1 MRSSA
6 VNTVADRVVVRD
18 ARLDRLR
25 TLSRW
30 LDSRIRIPGTPIRFG
45 FDAVMDIV
53 PVLGDVAGVGFS
65 SFILLEAAR
74 MGASKSTLFR
84 MLWNIGVDALAGAV
98 PGLGV
103 LFDVAWKA
111 NDRNI
116 ALLERHALAP
126 VETHVAS
133 RRFAV
138 VLGIGLLL
146 MLIGA
151 GVLGYWLLH
160 LISGALQQ
168 RF

>member
-1 MRSSA
+1 M
-6 VNTVADRVVVRD
+6 ADYPLVQDR
-18 ARLDRLR
+18 RLDRLR

-30 LDSRIRIPGTPIRFG
+30 LDSRVRIPGTPIRFG
-45 FDAVMDIV
+45 FDAIMDIV

-65 SFILLEAAR
+65 SWILLEAAR

-84 MLWNIGVDALAGAV
+84 MLWNVGVDALAGAI

-103 LFDVAWKA
+103 IFDVAWKA

-116 ALLERHALAP
+116 ALLERHALKP
-126 VETHVAS
+126 VETRHAN

-146 MLIGA
+146 MLVGA
-151 GVLGYWLLH
+151 GALGWWLLH
-160 LISGALQQ
+160 LISTAIQH

>member
-1 MRSSA
+1 M
-6 VNTVADRVVVRD
+6 ADRPVLYD
-18 ARLDRLR
+18 QRLDNLR

-45 FDAVMDIV
+45 LDAIMDIV

-65 SFILLEAAR
+65 SFILLQAAR

-84 MLWNIGVDALAGAV
+84 MLWNIGVDALAGAI

-103 LFDVAWKA
+103 LFDAAWKA

-116 ALLERHALAP
+116 ALLERHALEP
-126 VETHVAS
+126 VEARQAS

-138 VLGIGLLL
+138 VLGLGLLL

-151 GVLGYWLLH
+151 GLLGYWLLH
-160 LISGALQQ
+160 LISGAIQH